1 MACALMALRAQCEI
15 LSAEGNIRIV
25 AIEKF
30 FTGVRKTDLKKNEIL
45 RSIIVPKEVNSNHTY
60 SDFIKIGTRSSM
72 ECAIVSLAYHL
83 EADQNNEIVQCGIA
97 IGSAAPTIKFC
108 KSACEYLMGKIF
120 NKMTDKESEEF
131 ASLIL
136 EYASPISDI
145 RASAWYR
152 KQVLFNIAKGI
163 FENKD

>member
-1 MACALMALRAQCEI
+1 
-15 LSAEGNIRIV
+15 
-25 AIEKF
+25 
-30 FTGVRKTDLKKNEIL
+30 
-45 RSIIVPKEVNSNHTY
+45 
-60 SDFIKIGTRSSM
+60 M

-97 IGSAAPTIKFC
+97 IGSAAPTNKFC